1 MQAFPASFL
10 LLFHQIALGGLFAIA
25 ATPFHELTRGFYKST
40 AGVLFLVGVLGLLG
54 KADLYRRPLFAGPS
68 LGSLFELFFHILFIL
83 SFALYLYSLWGERVV
98 FRARL
103 FSTSL
108 FAGLASLAVSSRG
121 FHQAPLWSLETLL
134 YPVSF
139 FLSAFLLGGVTVG
152 MLIGHWYLID
162 TGQSIQPFIRI
173 FKFFFFALLL
183 QTSFFLL
190 LPLLLYFLGSPNT
203 VLNLKQLWES
213 HHVLLISRLL
223 TTQVGSLILSA
234 MIWRTL
240 QIPHTMAATGLF
252 YIALLGVFVG
262 EILGRQIL
270 ALTSLPF

>member
-25 ATPFHELTRGFYKST
+25 ATPFHELSRGFYKST
-40 AGVLFLVGVLGLLG
+40 AGVLFVVGLLGLLG
-54 KADLYRRPLFAGPS
+54 KASLYLKPLVAQPG
-68 LGSLFELFFHILFIL
+68 LGRVLDFFFHTLFIL
-83 SFALYLYSLWGERVV
+83 SFAVYLYSLWGERVV
-98 FRARL
+98 FRARS
-103 FSTSL
+103 FSASL
-108 FAGLASLAVSSRG
+108 FAGLAALALSSRG
-121 FHQAPLWSLETLL
+121 FYQAPFWSLETAL
-134 YPVSF
+134 YPLSF
-139 FLSAFLLGGVTVG
+139 LISALLLGGVTVG

-173 FKFFFFALLL
+173 FKFFFFALVL
-183 QTSFFLL
+183 QTIFFLL
-190 LPLLLYFLGSPNT
+190 LPALLYFFGTSNT
-203 VLNLKQLWES
+203 LSHLEQLWES
-213 HHVLLISRLL
+213 RSVLLGARLL
-223 TTQVGSLILSA
+223 TTQGGSLILSA

-240 QIPHTMAATGLF
+240 KIPHTMAATGLF